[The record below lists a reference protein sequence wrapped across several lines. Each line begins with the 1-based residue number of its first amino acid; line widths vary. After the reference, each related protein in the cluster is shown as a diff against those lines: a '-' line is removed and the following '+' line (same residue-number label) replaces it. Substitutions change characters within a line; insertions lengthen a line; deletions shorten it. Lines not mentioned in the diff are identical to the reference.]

1 MDKILVKYP
10 KNWGLDSVK
19 VENIGNKVLKKFN
32 FSFKVELSIFFV
44 GRRKAKDLN
53 IKYRKMDYV
62 PQVLGFP
69 NSRNEDPDGWVRLGD
84 VVICTDKLKEE
95 AKLVSNKNRSIYEIL
110 EEWIEHGVDNL
121 LK

>member
-44 GRRKAKDLN
+44 GRKKAKDLN

-69 NSRNEDPDGWVRLGD
+69 NSRDKDPDGWVRLGD

-95 AKLVSNKNRSIYEIL
+95 AKLVSNKNRSMYKIL

>member
-110 EEWIEHGVDNL
+110 EEWIEHGVNNL

>member
-10 KNWGLDSVK
+10 KKWGLDLLK
-19 VENIGNKVLKKFN
+19 VEVITKKVLKN
-32 FSFKVELSIFFV
+32 FGFDFRVELSLVFV
-44 GRRKAKDLN
+44 GRKKAKDLN
-53 IKYRKMDYV
+53 IKYRKMEYV

-69 NSRNEDPDGWVRLGD
+69 NSREKDPDGWVRLGD

-95 AKLVSNKNRSIYEIL
+95 VKLIANKNRSEYEIL
-110 EEWIEHGVDNL
+110 EEWIEHGVSNL

>member
-69 NSRNEDPDGWVRLGD
+69 NSRNEDPEGWVRLGD

>member
-69 NSRNEDPDGWVRLGD
+69 NSQDTDPDGWVRLGD
-84 VVICTDKLKEE
+84 VVICTDRLKEE
-95 AKLVSNKNRSIYEIL
+95 MKLVSNKNRSIYEIL
-110 EEWIEHGVDNL
+110 EEWIEHGVENL

>member
-69 NSRNEDPDGWVRLGD
+69 NSRDKDPDGWVRLGD

-110 EEWIEHGVDNL
+110 EEWIEHGVNNC

>member
-110 EEWIEHGVDNL
+110 EEWIEHGVNNL
-121 LK
+121 FK